1 MGNNNNEQIN
11 NSLLSKLDEYFKSQ
25 LSEATGQIV
34 EIADQYSLASA
45 VENISSKTQEAISEL
60 KDLDTLLRD
69 ISKTNRQFSKSDLEN
84 IGNASFDIASKY
96 GKTATDYL
104 SGVQDAAHAG
114 YTNVKEIAE
123 LSLAVQNAGNMTAE
137 LANQYIAATD
147 NAFEMNGS
155 IKALSTTLDGAT
167 NIANNNLVDMTDLAE
182 AMSIVGSQAAN
193 SGMKVD
199 ETTAAIATMIA
210 ITNQSGSEM
219 AKAFQGI
226 LMNLQ
231 QVTGEV
237 NDGGAAIDTKS
248 LAKYKKACEELG
260 VSLSIVKGDM
270 ISLKDPI
277 QIIGELSEAYTKL
290 DDSDAKRTN
299 LLNAVGGGNRAT
311 ALDAL
316 LENYDL
322 YEKMFQEYA
331 DGLGSMDQAA
341 NITANSWEGSL
352 NRISNTWTDTVEN
365 VANSDAI
372 ITLLNGFNGVLSVIN
387 KVTDALGSLGTIGVG
402 AGILASFKNI
412 GKCCMSVQISK
423 TVLLF

>member
-1 MGNNNNEQIN
+1 MENNNNEQNN
-11 NSLLSKLDEYFKSQ
+11 NSLLSKLDKSFKSQ
-25 LSEATGQIV
+25 MSQATQKLV
-34 EIADQYSLASA
+34 QQYSLVSA
-45 VENISSKTQEAISEL
+45 IMNISLKTKEAISEL

-69 ISKTNRQFSKSDLEN
+69 IGKTNSQFSKSELEK

-104 SGVQDAAHAG
+104 SDVQDAAHAG

-147 NAFEMNGS
+147 KAFEMNGS
-155 IKALSTTLDGAT
+155 IKALSTTLDGAN

-210 ITNQSGSEM
+210 VTNQSGSEM

-270 ISLKDPI
+270 VSLKEPM

-311 ALDAL
+311 ALNAL

-322 YEKMFQEYA
+322 YEKMFQEYT
-331 DGLGSMDQAA
+331 DGLGSMDEAA
-341 NITANSWEGSL
+341 NITAHSWEGSL

-387 KVTDALGSLGTIGVG
+387 NVTDALGSLGTISV
-402 AGILASFKNI
+402 ASGLLMSLKGI
-412 GKCCMSVQISK
+412 GKR
-423 TVLLF
+423 TVFQWQFVLRPLL